1 MSPAVFTT
9 LVVATVVLLGG
20 GVAILAVPPL
30 WRFVRQFRRTSTVTP
45 VTDGVVSSDKPAPE
59 GIEAYLQTVEAAS
72 PSATPELRWQYAKQG
87 LCEAA
92 VLRSEV
98 KRAAGVKP

>member
-20 GVAILAVPPL
+20 GAAILAVPPL

-45 VTDGVVSSDKPAPE
+45 VADEVVSSDKPAPE
-59 GIEAYLQTVEAAS
+59 GIEAYLQTVETAS
-72 PSATPELRWQYAKQG
+72 PSATPEQRWAYAKQG
-87 LCEAA
+87 MTEAQ
-92 VLRSEV
+92 VLRAEV
-98 KRAAGVKP
+98 KRGVKP